1 VFAALS
7 QKHATMPSPI
17 DVTYERTFSGTPR
30 RIFQLLS
37 EMGTSQDAI
46 WPFPSQ
52 PFMRSSGPLV
62 PGTTEEWHGPFHA
75 VLEEVE
81 PERRITWR
89 IDTEG
94 IDGTHG
100 FELEQEGRRVTL
112 RHRLTAALAEPQGR
126 LLWRRYEDQH
136 ERAINGLFDK
146 LGRVLKR

>member
-1 VFAALS
+1 
-7 QKHATMPSPI
+7 MPSPI

-30 RIFQLLS
+30 RIFQLLT

-75 VLEEVE
+75 VLGEVE
-81 PERRITWR
+81 PEQRIVWR

-100 FELEQEGRRVTL
+100 FWLEPSGRRVTL
-112 RHRLTAALAEPQGR
+112 RHRLAAMLSDTQGR
-126 LLWRRYEDQH
+126 LLWKRFEDQH

-146 LGRVLKR
+146 LERVLKR